1 MKGYHD
7 ENALYHSAQLV
18 AHLLTTGGVI
28 AFCIQHT
35 DTRPPMSGLFIGQK

>member
-28 AFCIQHT
+28 AFCTQQT
-35 DTRPPMSGLFIGQK
+35 DTGPATERAFF

>member
-28 AFCIQHT
+28 RQ
-35 DTRPPMSGLFIGQK
+35 